1 MLNSAIIFF
10 YEIFE
15 SVPPEKRSYDDLMW
29 LAVAKYFIDNGT
41 YGKVVGKFNIS
52 MLGIPNLYTG
62 SYQNEFI
69 EQREDYKQQEVKYYV
84 YADPEKHITH
94 YAICSNEKNIELLL

>member
-1 MLNSAIIFF
+1 
-10 YEIFE
+10 
-15 SVPPEKRSYDDLMW
+15 
-29 LAVAKYFIDNGT
+29 
-41 YGKVVGKFNIS
+41 

-84 YADPEKHITH
+84 YADRKKHITH
-94 YAICSNEKNIELLL
+94 YAICS